1 MTQPAVRRSRT
12 FVQRTTAWIP
22 ALVLVLLFAPMA
34 VTNRSFG
41 IDWTLH
47 LWLVRQQE
55 LNIQTMWHPGLFVSA
70 EPLGVFYPVF
80 SFVGSGVYTV
90 GGLLAIAL
98 GDRPLLAY
106 KLLYLAGLGLAY
118 GGMTWLSVQIGLRG
132 WRSQISGLVLVT
144 GAYFV
149 TDMVGRGD
157 LGEFIALASI
167 PFLIAAICAALT
179 TSTLR
184 SRNLVALV
192 LGTFVL
198 TGSHNITLL
207 WGSVFVTLLG
217 VVATLAF
224 VRSWRPSIPWRRFRM
239 LVLGA
244 AIGAGLNAWYLFPD
258 LAYGLDTRGA
268 QTSQSGLPAIRL
280 TQLGLLFN
288 PLRTALRP
296 SLSRDL
302 RVTFPWMFALWAL
315 AFGIA
320 FWRGKD
326 RPSKTLFVGLF
337 GVAVVYLV
345 LLFDQSAWRLLP
357 SVLYNLQFTW
367 RLHAYLL
374 LVTAW
379 LVMIVLL
386 WHTSARPSVQRA
398 ATLVLVAFVLFNVG
412 AATWQVWRVR
422 PTAMQ
427 DGHLRTTNDAY
438 VNTVVA
444 ARTTAPSSWYA
455 PAQFRDGSPPV
466 VTTDP
471 ARTVDIPAAA
481 VVGDRFEGVLRLPDG
496 PAPFGTNITAARSFL
511 RFTGIAAVGR
521 DARGFLVAVRA
532 PDAPVNGPVKVT
544 IRQANT
550 VVLTAGAAMS
560 LLSLVVLVGLLGWP
574 YIARLRT
581 RERALSTDAGHSSQ
595 P

>member
-1 MTQPAVRRSRT
+1 MTQPAVRRRRT

-22 ALVLVLLFAPMA
+22 ALVVVLLFAPVA
-34 VTNRSFG
+34 FTNRSFG
-41 IDWTLH
+41 ADWTLH

-80 SFVGSGVYTV
+80 SFVGSGIYTV
-90 GGLLAIAL
+90 GGLLAIVL

-106 KLLYLAGLGLAY
+106 KLLYLAGLCLAY
-118 GGMTWLSVQIGLRG
+118 GGMTWLSVQVGLRG

-144 GAYFV
+144 GAYYV

-167 PFLIAAICAALT
+167 PFLIAAISATLT

-184 SRNLVALV
+184 TRNLVALV

-207 WGSVFVTLLG
+207 WGSVFVMLLG
-217 VVATLAF
+217 VVATVAF
-224 VRSWRPSIPWRRFRM
+224 ARSWRPSIPGRRFRM

-244 AIGAGLNAWYLFPD
+244 AIGAGLNAWFLFPD
-258 LAYGLDTRGA
+258 LAYGLDTLGA
-268 QTSQSGLPAIRL
+268 QRSQSVLPGISL
-280 TQLGLLFN
+280 TKLGLLFN
-288 PLRTALRP
+288 PLRTSLRP
-296 SLSRDL
+296 TLDREL
-302 RVTFPWMFALWAL
+302 RVTLPWMFALWAL

-326 RPSKTLFVGLF
+326 RPSKTLFVGLC

-345 LLFDQSAWRLLP
+345 LIFDQSAWRLLP

-386 WHTSARPSVQRA
+386 WHRSARPPVQRA
-398 ATLVLVAFVLFNVG
+398 ATLVLLAFVLFSVG

-422 PTAMQ
+422 PTALQ
-427 DGHLRTTNDAY
+427 DGHFRPTNDAY
-438 VNTVVA
+438 VDTVVA

-455 PAQFRDGSPPV
+455 PAQFRDGSPPE
-466 VTTDP
+466 VTVDP
-471 ARTVDIPAAA
+471 ARTVEIPAAA
-481 VVGDRFEGVLRLPDG
+481 VAGDSYEGVLRPPDG
-496 PAPFGTNITAARSFL
+496 PEPFRTNITAARRFL
-511 RFTGIAAVGR
+511 RITGISAVGR
-521 DARGFLVAVRA
+521 DVQGFLVAVRA
-532 PDAPVNGPVKVT
+532 PDAPVDGPVKVT

-550 VVLTAGAAMS
+550 VVLTAGAALS
-560 LLSLVVLVGLLGWP
+560 LLSLVALVGLLGRP
-574 YIARLRT
+574 YLARLRT
-581 RERALSTDAGHSSQ
+581 RERAPSVDAGYS
-595 P
+595 